1 MATRGITRE
10 RTPSNLF
17 KLTLLALLGANTA
30 YFAIGGSISKALDAA
45 AWLTLLLLFEAETQ
59 FAAELR
65 SKRQR
70 AIVRTTRLA
79 AAAGVVAATIGYV
92 LEDDVLDALNS
103 AVWIAVVVLLE
114 IQVRYR
120 DRVQRVRP
128 ASAAVAVSLYGAL
141 ALLVLIW
148 AGRDQWFDAYDALL
162 WLVAFGALE
171 LDLTIGKT
179 SADAPLTSR

>member
-1 MATRGITRE
+1 M
-10 RTPSNLF
+10 F
-17 KLTLLALLGANTA
+17 KVTLLALLCANTA

-59 FAAELR
+59 FATQVR

-70 AIVRTTRLA
+70 ATVRTLRLA

-92 LEDDVLDALNS
+92 LEDDILDALNS

-114 IQVRYR
+114 IQMRFR
-120 DRVQRVRP
+120 DHVQRARL
-128 ASAAVAVSLYGAL
+128 AFAAVAASLYGAL
-141 ALLVLIW
+141 ALLVVIW
-148 AGRDQWFDAYDALL
+148 ASRGQWFDAYDALL

>member
-1 MATRGITRE
+1 MVRPGITRR

-17 KLTLLALLGANTA
+17 KVTLLALLCANTA

-45 AWLTLLLLFEAETQ
+45 AWLTLLLLFEAETE
-59 FAAELR
+59 FATQLR

-70 AIVRTTRLA
+70 AIVRTVRLA
-79 AAAGVVAATIGYV
+79 AAAGVVAATIGYM

-114 IQVRYR
+114 IQVRFR
-120 DRVQRVRP
+120 DRVQRARLAYATV
-128 ASAAVAVSLYGAL
+128 AASLYGAL
-141 ALLVLIW
+141 ALLVVIW
-148 AGRDQWFDAYDALL
+148 ASRGQWFDAYDALL

-171 LDLTIGKT
+171 LDLTLGRT
-179 SADAPLTSR
+179 SANAPLTSR

>member
-1 MATRGITRE
+1 MVRPGITRR

-17 KLTLLALLGANTA
+17 KVTLLALLCANTA

-59 FAAELR
+59 FATQLR

-70 AIVRTTRLA
+70 AIVRTVRLA
-79 AAAGVVAATIGYV
+79 AAAGVVAATIGYM

-114 IQVRYR
+114 IQVRFR
-120 DRVQRVRP
+120 DRVQRARLAYP
-128 ASAAVAVSLYGAL
+128 TVATSLYGAL
-141 ALLVLIW
+141 ALLVVIW
-148 AGRDQWFDAYDALL
+148 ASRDQWFDAYDALL